1 MPTTSKP
8 TTAQP
13 SPFPSISPLPT
24 IQPTTLDPP
33 DPPVN
38 VTLDPDT
45 SETAWT
51 DEGYGGEAATY
62 LLYDGDVLA
71 VAVDSGDRRLRR
83 RRLARLSNRERHNRN
98 RTHGE
103 TDGFNKDGSKREWD
117 AKKGWRRRTAETLSF
132 ALEENVA
139 CFSTVT
145 LTSWPRT
152 TRAPR
157 SLLMKVDTDAERVLA
172 GPDARADDFRADDG
186 RAERLSSS

>member
-1 MPTTSKP
+1 MTATFVNATFVKGTEVCSVGAVATKTVAPSLQPVPLPTTSNPSFMPTTSTP

-24 IQPTTLDPP
+24 IQPTSLEPP

-38 VTLDPDT
+38 ITLDPDT

-51 DEGYGGEAATY
+51 DEGYGGEAQTY

-83 RRLARLSNRERHNRN
+83 RRLARANNRERHNRN

-103 TDGFNKDGSKREWD
+103 TDGFQP
-117 AKKGWRRRTAETLSF
+117 RRF
-132 ALEENVA
+132 
-139 CFSTVT
+139 
-145 LTSWPRT
+145 
-152 TRAPR
+152 
-157 SLLMKVDTDAERVLA
+157 
-172 GPDARADDFRADDG
+172 
-186 RAERLSSS
+186 